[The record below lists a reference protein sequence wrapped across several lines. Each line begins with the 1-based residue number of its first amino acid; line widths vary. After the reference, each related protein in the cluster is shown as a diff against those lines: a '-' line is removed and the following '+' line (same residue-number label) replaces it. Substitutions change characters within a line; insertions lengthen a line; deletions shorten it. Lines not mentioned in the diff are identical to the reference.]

1 MAIYGVFITKYVLLV
16 PLVCITLMRLI
27 SDLLAKK
34 LNIYTLLMPV
44 SAIVY
49 CVLLITT
56 MIRTVRQKNTYWK
69 GRVL

>member
-1 MAIYGVFITKYVLLV
+1 MTEYVFFV
-16 PLVCITLMRLI
+16 PLVCIILMRLI
-27 SDLLAKK
+27 SDLLAEK

-69 GRVL
+69 GRIL